1 VQLPRSRFPVLTS
14 IFLGYTD
21 TSLHLD
27 RPVLPANMKFSGPDL
42 MVTKFQTD
50 MIVVTK
56 NLLTVETLERAATR
70 LLHAW
75 PMLPFRTSATVSA

>member
-1 VQLPRSRFPVLTS
+1 
-14 IFLGYTD
+14 
-21 TSLHLD
+21 
-27 RPVLPANMKFSGPDL
+27 MKFSGPDL

-56 NLLTVETLERAATR
+56 NLLTAETLERAATR

-75 PMLPFRTSATVSA
+75 PMLSFRTSVTVSA